1 MHNKLTICLL
11 QILLFTFMSIN
22 ASFAQQYKTTDQ
34 EIRDCIT
41 QYKKKQTVVDSGF
54 SAYQWAVNLE
64 KNCGKV
70 IDGNFEA
77 GLLFEIA
84 QEKIVTDLMV
94 SLSNRCG
101 ALKPVKKYL
110 KTIQKI
116 FKNSVK
122 TKKSSKK
129 VGELFTERVESVS
142 LKKYHLRKIRKRAGI
157 VAKLLNGKK
166 LKIWEKLLD

>member
-1 MHNKLTICLL
+1 MHYKFTICLL
-11 QILLFTFMSIN
+11 SILLFSFAFTHT
-22 ASFAQQYKTTDQ
+22 SFAQKHKTTDE
-34 EIRDCIT
+34 EIRNCIT
-41 QYKKKQTVVDSGF
+41 QYKKKQTVVDSNF
-54 SAYQWAVNLE
+54 SAYKWAVALE

-84 QEKIVTDLMV
+84 QEKIVTDLLV
-94 SLSNRCG
+94 NLSNRCST
-101 ALKPVKKYL
+101 LKQPQKYL

-116 FKNSVK
+116 FKTAVK
-122 TKKSSKK
+122 TKKTSKK
-129 VGELFTERVESVS
+129 VGELFTEKVESVS

-157 VAKLLNGKK
+157 VAKILNGEK